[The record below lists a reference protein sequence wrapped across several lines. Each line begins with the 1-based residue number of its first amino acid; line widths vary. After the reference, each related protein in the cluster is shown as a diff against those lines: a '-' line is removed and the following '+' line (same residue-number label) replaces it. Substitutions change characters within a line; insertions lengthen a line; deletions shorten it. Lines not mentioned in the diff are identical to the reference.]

1 MFKVA
6 TISIFAFTWAVQAHA
21 GTVNLNDGES
31 MIIQP
36 NVLTTVTCNVDPSNN
51 CDNKI
56 SSLKALLN
64 ACEQNDTAGNCIFKY
79 WPTFKKA
86 SPQCYDSALSV
97 CLDACQQN
105 YTAGQCAD
113 KCSN

>member
-1 MFKVA
+1 MVKAFVWVFLAWVGATQVQAA
-6 TISIFAFTWAVQAHA
+6 TI
-21 GTVNLNDGES
+21 NLNDGES

-79 WPTFKKA
+79 WPTFKKS